1 MGVSDVN
8 KATIRDVARAAHVST
23 ATVSRVLNGD
33 EKVGA
38 DYRARVEE
46 AVQRLQY
53 RPQFAAQ
60 YTRKGRSGLMAML
73 LPRVDLDVFR
83 QMAEGA
89 MREAAALNRGLIL
102 MTSEGSTRIE
112 QERLAQLSAMPVD
125 GLIHRPV
132 VLTAAHGEVQ
142 KRLGIPVVNL
152 GDDGGQLSMGWQS
165 AYMAARYLLRIG
177 RRRIALMVPFR
188 EKDVRSL
195 EEIDR
200 LAQEGSRE
208 VGVQRYLGYRSALA
222 EANADFDPSLLLYY
236 GYTQQGG
243 HDAAAALLGRDLD
256 ADAMICANDE
266 AALGAL
272 LFLREQGIPVPQQI
286 SLIGFDNSDICHAM
300 SPALTSLEG
309 HSLEMGRRA
318 VRRLDALVEGRAW
331 SPEPEPAPELIIRAS
346 TCAPGTQEGAD

>member
-1 MGVSDVN
+1 MG
-8 KATIRDVARAAHVST
+8 KTTIHDVARAAHVST

-38 DYRARVEE
+38 DYRALVEE
-46 AVQRLQY
+46 AAQRLGY
-53 RPQFAAQ
+53 HPQFSAR
-60 YTRKGRSGLMAML
+60 YTRKGRSGLLAML

-89 MREAAALNRGLIL
+89 MREAAALDRGLIL

-125 GLIHRPV
+125 GLIYRPV
-132 VLTAAHGEVQ
+132 VLTASREAVEE
-142 KRLGIPVVNL
+142 RLGIPVVALDVGN
-152 GDDGGQLSMGWQS
+152 DGEHLSMGWQS

-188 EKDVRSL
+188 EKDVRTV
-195 EEIDR
+195 EELDR
-200 LAQEGSRE
+200 LAGEGSRE
-208 VGVQRYLGYRSALA
+208 VGVQRYLGYRAALD
-222 EANADFDPSLLLYY
+222 EANVPFDPSLLLYY

-243 HDAAAALLGRDLD
+243 HDAAAALLGRGRE

-272 LFLREQGIPVPQQI
+272 LFLREQGIAVPQQI
-286 SLIGFDNSDICHAM
+286 SLIGFDNSSICHAM
-300 SPALTSLEG
+300 SPGLTSVEG
-309 HSLEMGRRA
+309 HASETGRQA
-318 VRRLDALVEGRAW
+318 VRRLDALVEGRT
-331 SPEPEPAPELIIRAS
+331 PEPEPDLTPELIIRAS
-346 TCAPGTQEGAD
+346 TCAPVAREKAAAAR